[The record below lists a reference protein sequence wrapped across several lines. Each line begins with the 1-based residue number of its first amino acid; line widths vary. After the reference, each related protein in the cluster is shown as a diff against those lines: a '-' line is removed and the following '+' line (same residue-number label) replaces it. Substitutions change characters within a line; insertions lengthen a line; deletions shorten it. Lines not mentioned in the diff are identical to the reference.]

1 MSLKVGIF
9 GGTFDPIHIGHLI
22 TTQYVLEK
30 RKLDKIIF
38 VPCHISPH
46 KTDKNSSNPI
56 HRLNMLRL
64 AIEDIPYFDLTD
76 YEIRKGNISY
86 TYDTIVELRKTYANI
101 ELIIG
106 YDNLVVFDKWHN
118 PDKIVELAKL
128 VVMKR
133 VIDKET
139 GTKNKYFENAIILD
153 TPTIEISSS
162 ELRERIKNNLPV
174 SFMVP
179 PKVEEYIRK
188 INLYRES

>member
-1 MSLKVGIF
+1 MSQKVGVF

-38 VPCHISPH
+38 VPCYISPH

-86 TYDTIVELRKTYANI
+86 TYDTIVELRKTYNNI

-106 YDNLVVFDKWHN
+106 YDNLVVFDKWHK

-133 VIDKET
+133 VIDKES

-174 SFMVP
+174 SFMAP

-188 INLYRES
+188 NNLYRES